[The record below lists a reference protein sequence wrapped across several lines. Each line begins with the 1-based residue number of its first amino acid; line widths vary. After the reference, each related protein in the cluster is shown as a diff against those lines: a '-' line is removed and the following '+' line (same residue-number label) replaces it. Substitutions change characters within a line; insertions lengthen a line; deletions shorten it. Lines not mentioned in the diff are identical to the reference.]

1 MQENQRSKLYLQNLP
16 GFFASFRRHFVQIV
30 RRKPSS
36 PLRKIL
42 YRRFWSEL
50 AISRKIT
57 IFLCSDRSGGN
68 CFHAFGG
75 RFASI
80 SHKIRRLAK
89 FLFDL
94 GVLTKNST
102 FGKVCH
108 CCFIR
113 SRRFHEKIC
122 IIFELFF
129 LYEDDFKE
137 FSTFGKIYLSSF
149 FSRKNPFLSFAINL
163 WEVR

>member
-57 IFLCSDRSGGN
+57 IFLCSDRSGEN
-68 CFHAFGG
+68 CFVTVASVVLTFTKTGRSSSSKFTKFVSVSRKILDRSGG
-75 RFASI
+75 RNVPNFVTAVFTS
-80 SHKIRRLAK
+80 AK
-89 FLFDL
+89 SSSEF
-94 GVLTKNST
+94 TK
-102 FGKVCH
+102 
-108 CCFIR
+108 
-113 SRRFHEKIC
+113 
-122 IIFELFF
+122 
-129 LYEDDFKE
+129 
-137 FSTFGKIYLSSF
+137 
-149 FSRKNPFLSFAINL
+149 FLSF
-163 WEVR
+163 